1 MEIRTAVREAKLKPE
16 CADRYPTLP
25 VGMWTSATG
34 LAVLVALSPREPA
47 ERASP
52 SERDRPLS
60 AADFEFRGGSPTEVE
75 HGCTSPCQ

>member
-1 MEIRTAVREAKLKPE
+1 MRTTVREAKLKAE

-34 LAVLVALSPREPA
+34 LAALVTLFPRERP
-47 ERASP
+47 EPSSE

-60 AADFEFRGGSPTEVE
+60 DADFEFRGGSPL
-75 HGCTSPCQ
+75 TSSHITC